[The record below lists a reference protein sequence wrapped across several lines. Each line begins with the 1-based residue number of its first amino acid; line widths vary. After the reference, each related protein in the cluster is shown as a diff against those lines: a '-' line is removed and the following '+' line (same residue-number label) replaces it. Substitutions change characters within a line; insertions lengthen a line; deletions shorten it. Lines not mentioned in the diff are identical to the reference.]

1 MDINQIAQ
9 MAGVSRATVSRYFNN
24 GYVSQEKREIIAKV
38 IEKTGYAP
46 SQQAKTLRTGK
57 TNVVGVIIPKINSTS
72 ISRIVAG
79 ISQVVNDAGYQ
90 VLLANTANDAAREVE
105 FLKLFQQSNQV
116 DGAILVATM
125 FSPEHYRAM
134 DALRVPLV
142 IVDQITPD
150 RPCVYQDDLGAVRT
164 ITGHILKTSSNP
176 AYIGVDEDDV
186 SAGQMRR
193 EGFLAACEQAGIQVP
208 LNHITVGDFSIEAGY
223 DCTEQLLD
231 ADPTIDAIVCATDT
245 IACGALT
252 CLRDRGLS
260 VPGDVQVTGIGDGDL
275 SQIVDPP
282 LTTIHHH
289 YKSTGI
295 EAAKMLL
302 GFMSKDAG
310 AVREVKM
317 GFDLVERKSTR

>member
-79 ISQVVNDAGYQ
+79 ISQVLNEAGYQ
-90 VLLANTANDAAREVE
+90 VLLANTANDPSREVE
-105 FLKLFQQSNQV
+105 FLNLFQKSNQV

-125 FSPEHYRAM
+125 FTPEHRRAM
-134 DALRVPLV
+134 DGLRVPLV
-142 IVDQITPD
+142 IVDQITSD

-164 ITGHILKTSSNP
+164 ITQHVLSTSSNP
-176 AYIGVDEDDV
+176 AYIGVNEEDV

-193 EGFLAACEQAGIQVP
+193 EGFLAACDEAGIEVP
-208 LNHITVGDFSIEAGY
+208 AHRITVGDFSIEAGY

-231 ADPTIDAIVCATDT
+231 ADPDIDAIICATDT

-252 CLRDRGLS
+252 CLRERGVS
-260 VPGDVQVTGIGDGDL
+260 VPDDIQVTGIGDGDL

-282 LTTIHHH
+282 LTTVHHH
-289 YKSTGI
+289 YKSTGN

-302 GFMSKDAG
+302 GFMNKDSG

-317 GFDLVERKSTR
+317 GFDLVKRKSTR